1 MKALYD
7 LLITGGEV
15 VLPEYRAR
23 LDVAV
28 QGEKI
33 AALASTGKLGK
44 TAHRVFN
51 AKGLYIF
58 PGAIDPHTI
67 FRYGFPSRPSPASP

>member
-28 QGEKI
+28 QGEKVV
-33 AALASTGKLGK
+33 ALASTGKLGK
-44 TAHRVFN
+44 TAKRVL
-51 AKGLYIF
+51 GGMRL
-58 PGAIDPHTI
+58 
-67 FRYGFPSRPSPASP
+67 PSDARG